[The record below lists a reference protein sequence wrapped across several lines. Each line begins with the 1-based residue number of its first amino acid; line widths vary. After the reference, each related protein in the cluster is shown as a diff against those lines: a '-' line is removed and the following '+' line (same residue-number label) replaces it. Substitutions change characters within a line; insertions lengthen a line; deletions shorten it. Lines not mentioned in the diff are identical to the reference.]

1 MPNVLTIF
9 TLIFLILCLF
19 SSIAGILALR
29 KRRFSGGTI
38 GLLAGLLF
46 LSLAALFATI
56 TVSIQGYR
64 ALTYE
69 EVAAKVKIEPTG
81 PDQFTA
87 RFSFADGRKDTFIL
101 AGNEFYV
108 DAHILKWRP
117 VANFFG
123 LHTTYEL
130 DRVAGRYSRLEDER
144 SKPRTFFSLSRS
156 KPLDMFYL
164 RGRYALLK
172 PLLDAE
178 YGSATFIPAKESS
191 EVEVRVSTS
200 GLLVRKVDL
209 P

>member
-1 MPNVLTIF
+1 
-9 TLIFLILCLF
+9 
-19 SSIAGILALR
+19 
-29 KRRFSGGTI
+29 
-38 GLLAGLLF
+38 
-46 LSLAALFATI
+46 
-56 TVSIQGYR
+56 
-64 ALTYE
+64 
-69 EVAAKVKIEPTG
+69 
-81 PDQFTA
+81 
-87 RFSFADGRKDTFIL
+87 
-101 AGNEFYV
+101 V
-108 DAHILKWRP
+108 DAHILKWKP

-130 DRVAGRYSRLEDER
+130 DRVAGRYIRLEDER
-144 SKPRTFFSLSRS
+144 SKSRTVFSLSRS

>member
-1 MPNVLTIF
+1 MPNLLTIF
-9 TLIFLILCLF
+9 ALIFLILCL
-19 SSIAGILALR
+19 SSFIAGILALR

-38 GLLAGLLF
+38 GLLVGLLF
-46 LSLAALFATI
+46 LSLSALFATI

-81 PDQFTA
+81 PDMFTA

-108 DAHILKWRP
+108 DAHILKWKP

-130 DRVAGRYSRLEDER
+130 DRVAGRYIRLEDER
-144 SKPRTFFSLSRS
+144 SKSRTVFSLSRS